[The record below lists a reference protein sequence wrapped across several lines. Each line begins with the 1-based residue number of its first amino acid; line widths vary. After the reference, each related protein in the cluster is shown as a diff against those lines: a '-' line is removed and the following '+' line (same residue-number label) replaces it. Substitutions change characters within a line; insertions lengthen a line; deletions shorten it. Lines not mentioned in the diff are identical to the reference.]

1 MFTVMHIHDS
11 DDRSSEQTL
20 YQTELVT
27 HQPEK
32 EGRPAYVEFIIKGGF
47 TQLYDGHVFIMNDS
61 GKTVARH
68 KLG

>member
-1 MFTVMHIHDS
+1 MFTVLHVHDE

-20 YQTELVT
+20 YQTDRVT

-32 EGRPAYVEFIIKGGF
+32 EGRPAYVEFIVTGGF
-47 TQLYDGHVFIMNDS
+47 TQLYEGHVFIMNDC